1 MFLWHMAD
9 DALRIIVVEDESF
22 ISEMIK
28 MMLEEMGYQVVG
40 VAHNQQKASELI
52 ANLDFDF
59 AILDIN
65 IEGKQE
71 GIELA
76 ALVQE
81 KDVPFMFL
89 TSYADRNTLL
99 EAKKSHPGAYVIKP
113 FTEQELFAGIEMALM
128 HHTSTNTK
136 SIQIKDGHK
145 AVLVNPDDI
154 LYVKADNIYIE
165 VYTKNKKIVSRQ
177 TLSAFIEKLPEGQ
190 FIRVHRSFLI
200 NRNNVDSISKNK
212 LEVGGAVIPISRSF
226 KVELQNAFGVL

>member
-1 MFLWHMAD
+1 MFLWQMAKD
-9 DALRIIVVEDESF
+9 VLRIIVIEDESF
-22 ISEMIK
+22 ISEMIR
-28 MMLEEMGYQVVG
+28 MMLEEMGYEVVG
-40 VAHNQQKASELI
+40 VAHNQQKATELI
-52 ANLDFDF
+52 QTIEFDF

-81 KDVPFMFL
+81 KEVPFMFL

-128 HHTSTNTK
+128 HHKVDSAK

-145 AVLVNPDDI
+145 SVLVNPDDI

-165 VYTKNKKIVSRQ
+165 VYTKNKKAVRYIR
-177 TLSAFIEKLPEGQ
+177 LPAYKNIETE
-190 FIRVHRSFLI
+190 
-200 NRNNVDSISKNK
+200 SIT
-212 LEVGGAVIPISRSF
+212 I
-226 KVELQNAFGVL
+226 Q

>member
-1 MFLWHMAD
+1 MFLWQMAKD
-9 DALRIIVVEDESF
+9 VLRIIVIEDESF
-22 ISEMIK
+22 ISEMIR
-28 MMLEEMGYQVVG
+28 MMLEEMVYEVVG
-40 VAHNQQKASELI
+40 VAHNQQKATELI
-52 ANLDFDF
+52 QTIEFDF

-81 KDVPFMFL
+81 KEVPFMFL

-128 HHTSTNTK
+128 HHKVDSAK

-145 AVLVNPDDI
+145 SVLVNPDDI

-177 TLSAFIEKLPEGQ
+177 TLSAFMEKLPEGQ

-200 NRNNVDSISKNK
+200 NRNSVDSISKNK
-212 LEVGGAVIPISRSF
+212 IEVGGAVIPISRSF
-226 KVELQNAFGVL
+226 KTELQNAFGVL